1 MNPTNRVAIFQFGH
15 SHFFFKM
22 KQAQKENPFNF
33 KFNKSKHD
41 IVGKPNPI
49 YKKRKRTIPLE
60 VPERSRSRLIDKRIG
75 KSTETKS
82 YEFEDPSHEETL
94 THFGQKVDDISV
106 FPELSESE
114 PDEPARTKSR
124 NEIITEIIEKSKRY
138 KRERQMQKEHDEM
151 IRHEIDQDLET
162 IRELMPVMNNSAYVE
177 GSKSD
182 YDTVM
187 KEMSFD
193 MRAKPTDR
201 IKTDEELAM
210 EAKVKLERLE
220 KERLKRMNE
229 SSDDNH
235 DTDED
240 SIERNSEV
248 SNEIMPLTYKDGVLV
263 NKEIF
268 MKPCRDGGLEAN
280 ESELESN
287 ISNDETDS
295 CSESDLE
302 EDQMSTERAPEL
314 HSDNIELPENEKSE
328 IIAPTESGTLV
339 EESEPPEME
348 ELPFL
353 FDAPATYSDFTQLLE
368 GRDQMQTNLILERL
382 QIQYNPKLG
391 AENVAVLQKLMIF
404 ILKHIITV
412 PYNQDFFAILKN
424 HFIPMAKE
432 FPNHY
437 LKWIKARV
445 IYLSSALE
453 SRRVK
458 QKSLFSTGDLF
469 IFQTV
474 KQIYSISDFQH
485 PAVTPLVLLWCQ
497 YLQTAP
503 VLSYRDV
510 LSKLLIS
517 QLLTDV
523 FEFNVDCHS
532 WETFHS

>member
-1 MNPTNRVAIFQFGH
+1 
-15 SHFFFKM
+15 M

-33 KFNKSKHD
+33 KFNKTKHD
-41 IVGKPNPI
+41 IVGKTNPI
-49 YKKRKRTIPLE
+49 YKKRKRTIPVE
-60 VPERSRSRLIDKRIG
+60 VPERTRSRMIDKRIG
-75 KSTETKS
+75 KNTETKS
-82 YEFEDPSHEETL
+82 YEFEIPSHQETL

-106 FPELSESE
+106 FPDLSESE

-151 IRHEIDQDLET
+151 IRLEIDQDLET
-162 IRELMPVMNNSAYVE
+162 IRELMPGMNSSTYVE

-182 YDTVM
+182 YDTLM

-210 EAKVKLERLE
+210 EAKEKLERLE

-229 SSDDNH
+229 NSDDNN

-240 SIERNSEV
+240 SIEGNSNDN

-268 MKPCRDGGLEAN
+268 MKPCRDGGLESD

-295 CSESDLE
+295 YYESDLN
-302 EDQMSTERAPEL
+302 EDEISTGKTPEQY
-314 HSDNIELPENEKSE
+314 SDNTELLENDKPE
-328 IIAPTESGTLV
+328 IMATTESGTLV
-339 EESEPPEME
+339 QESEPAEKMG

-391 AENVAVLQKLMIF
+391 AENVAVLQKLLIF
-404 ILKHIITV
+404 ILKHLTTV
-412 PYNQDFFAILKN
+412 PYHRELFATLKK
-424 HFIPMAKE
+424 HFIPIAKE
-432 FPNHY
+432 FPNHF

-445 IYLSSALE
+445 IYLSSALD
-453 SRRVK
+453 SRRAK
-458 QKSLFSTGDLF
+458 QKKLFSTGDLF

-497 YLQTAP
+497 YLQMAP
-503 VLSYRDV
+503 VLCYRDV

-523 FEFNVDCHS
+523 FEFNVDCYS
-532 WETFHS
+532 WETFHSRIVSVYPGLDRKISWKGS